1 MTYPPRTIIAVADR
15 KRLALAA
22 LKAARARDT
31 LAWTQEEL
39 EDRYGLR
46 PDDRVDWHTGEV
58 FSSPQ
63 TIMEDLR

>member
-46 PDDRVDWHTGEV
+46 PDDRVDWLTGEV